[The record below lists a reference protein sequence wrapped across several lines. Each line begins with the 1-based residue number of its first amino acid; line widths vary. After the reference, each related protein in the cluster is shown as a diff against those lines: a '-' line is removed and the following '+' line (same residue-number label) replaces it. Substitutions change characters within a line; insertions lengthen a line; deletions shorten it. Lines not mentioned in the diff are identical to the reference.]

1 LQECGKWQAE
11 KDEKLNTL
19 IQLLQ
24 ENHPQEKVEEEL
36 RILVATDVLS
46 EGLNLQDCAIIVNY
60 DLPWAII
67 RLIQRAGRVERIGQT
82 AQKILCYSFLPAEG
96 VEKIIKLRSRLRQ
109 RLQEN
114 AEVVGTDEAFFE
126 EDLGDRTLL
135 DLYHEKSGI
144 LDGEEDTEVDL
155 TSEAYQIWQNAI
167 DADPFLQKTIETL
180 PNVVYSTLN
189 HRATATHPNLS
200 FSFATIGDRSI
211 KSLS

>member
-24 ENHPQEKVEEEL
+24 ENHPQEKVL
-36 RILVATDVLS
+36 IFTQFADT
-46 EGLNLQDCAIIVNY
+46 VNY
-60 DLPWAII
+60 LITELKHRRIEKIAGVTGNSADPAAIAW
-67 RLIQRAGRVERIGQT
+67 RFSPRSNGK
-82 AQKILCYSFLPAEG
+82 KIASE